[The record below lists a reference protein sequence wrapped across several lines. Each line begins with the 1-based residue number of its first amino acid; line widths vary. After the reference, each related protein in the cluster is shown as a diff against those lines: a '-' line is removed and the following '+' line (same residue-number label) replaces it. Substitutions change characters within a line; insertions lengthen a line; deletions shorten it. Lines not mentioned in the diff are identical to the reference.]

1 MSSFAKRKLRLS
13 SRRSARLRF
22 VVDAGISGLGR
33 QLRLN
38 LEHEPTFRRE
48 DFITSSS
55 NADAVAAV
63 DAWPNWLGGAL
74 TLVGPEGAG
83 KTHLA
88 AAWAEAHGGLFFE
101 NVAVQLVPL
110 SELGGRPVAVDDA
123 DQVDDETMFHLINLA
138 VAEGSGLLLT
148 SRAWPRTWSCT
159 LPDLRSRLNALRAV
173 QLPEPDDVVLRG
185 VLDRFFRQRL
195 IVPPEDVLDYLVRRI
210 ERSVPKAREVVARID
225 EAASA
230 EARGV
235 TVALARRVIDDDEAA
250 SGELF
255 A

>member
-1 MSSFAKRKLRLS
+1 MSSSAKRKLRLRP
-13 SRRSARLRF
+13 RRSARLRF

-38 LEHEPTFRRE
+38 LEQSPSYRRE

-55 NADAVAAV
+55 NAEAVAAV

-74 TLVGPEGAG
+74 TLVGPEGSG

-88 AAWAEAHGGLFFE
+88 AAWAEANGGLFLE
-101 NVAVQLVPL
+101 DVATRLVPL
-110 SELGGRPVAVDDA
+110 SELGSQPVAVDDA

-138 VAEGSGLLLT
+138 VAEGFGLLLT
-148 SRAWPRTWSCT
+148 SRAWPRAWTCT
-159 LPDLRSRLNALRAV
+159 LPDLRSRLNALRVV
-173 QLPEPDDVVLRG
+173 QLQEPDDLVLRG

-195 IVPPEDVLDYLVRRI
+195 ISPPDDVLDYLVKRI
-210 ERSVPKAREVVARID
+210 ERSAPKARDVVARID

-230 EARGV
+230 EGRGV
-235 TVALARRVIDDDEAA
+235 TVALARKVIDDEAA
-250 SGELF
+250 QDDLF
-255 A
+255 V

>member
-1 MSSFAKRKLRLS
+1 M
-13 SRRSARLRF
+13 
-22 VVDAGISGLGR
+22 DAGISGLGR

-38 LEHEPTFRRE
+38 LEHAPTFRRE
-48 DFITSSS
+48 DFIASAS
-55 NADAVAAV
+55 NAEAADAV

-74 TLVGPEGAG
+74 TLVGPEGSG

-88 AAWAEAHGGLFFE
+88 AAWAEAHGGRFLE
-101 NVAVQLVPL
+101 TDAGQRISL
-110 SELGGRPVAVDDA
+110 SELGGQPVAVDDA

-138 VAEGSGLLLT
+138 AAEGFGLLLT
-148 SRAWPRTWSCT
+148 SRVWPRAWSCT
-159 LPDLRSRLNALRAV
+159 LPDLRSRLNALRV
-173 QLPEPDDVVLRG
+173 VPLQEPDDVVLRG

-195 IVPPEDVLDYLVRRI
+195 IVPPDDLLDYLVKRI
-210 ERSVPKAREVVARID
+210 ERSVPKARDVVGLID

-235 TVALARRVIDDDEAA
+235 TVALARKVLDEEAA

-255 A
+255 V